1 MSEVGMSG
9 AGMSWAGLSGA
20 RLAWPGI
27 ALAITFVDDLIAGPI
42 LAAIG
47 ALVGGYGGV
56 VLGLSVFTT
65 VVALL
70 VASAAL
76 ASRSLDP
83 RVQARIDS
91 AVESASRRRFIGQHV
106 RRVGDEHLWS
116 TALVA
121 AMVSPVLAVLL
132 ARLIH
137 PTQALWRTG
146 VVAVLAYGV
155 GFSLF
160 YAGLGAG
167 AGAAI

>member
-1 MSEVGMSG
+1 MSG
-9 AGMSWAGLSGA
+9 AW
-20 RLAWPGI
+20 LAWPGI
-27 ALAITFVDDLIAGPI
+27 ALALTFVDDLVAGPI

-47 ALVGGYGGV
+47 ALVGGFSGV

-65 VVALL
+65 FVALL

-76 ASRSLDP
+76 ASRNLDP
-83 RVQARIDS
+83 RVQTRIDS
-91 AVESASRRRFIGQHV
+91 AVDSASRRRFIGQHV

-121 AMVSPVLAVLL
+121 SMVSPVLAVLL

-146 VVAVLAYGV
+146 VISVLAYGA

-167 AGAAI
+167 GATAI

>member
-1 MSEVGMSG
+1 MSG
-9 AGMSWAGLSGA
+9 AW
-20 RLAWPGI
+20 LAWPGI
-27 ALAITFVDDLIAGPI
+27 ALALTFVDDLVAGPI
-42 LAAIG
+42 LATIG
-47 ALVGGYGGV
+47 ALVGGFSGV

-65 VVALL
+65 FVALL

-76 ASRSLDP
+76 ASRNLDP
-83 RVQARIDS
+83 WVQTRIDS
-91 AVESASRRRFIGQHV
+91 AVDSASRRRFIGQHV

-121 AMVSPVLAVLL
+121 SMVSPVLAVLL

-146 VVAVLAYGV
+146 VIAVLAYGV
-155 GFSLF
+155 AFSLF

-167 AGAAI
+167 AGEAI